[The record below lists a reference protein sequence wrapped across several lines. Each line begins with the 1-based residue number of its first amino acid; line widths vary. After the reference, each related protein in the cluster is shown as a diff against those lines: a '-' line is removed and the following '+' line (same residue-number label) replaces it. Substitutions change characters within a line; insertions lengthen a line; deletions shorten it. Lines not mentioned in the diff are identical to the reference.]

1 MNCTFINWFMFFGGE
16 GVHQV
21 VEHCRWLVDDFFRV
35 ILVAATTGLFLSAA
49 PPARKNQ
56 GPPEGN
62 VDLETVSTNAGG
74 G

>member
-1 MNCTFINWFMFFGGE
+1 MFFGGE

-35 ILVAATTGLFLSAA
+35 ILVAAILAANAATTGLFLSAA